1 LFSAMLREELATLR
15 DELGAEKYDTGRYEE
30 AAALME
36 QITVSDELVNFLT
49 LPGYRY
55 LN

>member
-1 LFSAMLREELATLR
+1 
-15 DELGAEKYDTGRYEE
+15 DTGRYEE